1 MGDFTDRI
9 DSAITGGGQ
18 IGQASS
24 RKRRATPIRQR
35 QSYHSAGTNEA
46 HQNATFRV
54 QSSTC
59 AELRRGEAVY
69 CSTRKSGRCLL
80 NKRYR
85 WNSKTSNLLFLWLC
99 NELTAVNG

>member
-1 MGDFTDRI
+1 MGGFTASI

-35 QSYHSAGTNEA
+35 QSFHSVGKNEA
-46 HQNATFRV
+46 YPNEKFRV
-54 QSSTC
+54 PSSTC
-59 AELRRGEAVY
+59 AELLRGEAVY
-69 CSTRKSGRCLL
+69 CSTRESGRCLL

-99 NELTAVNG
+99 SELTAVNG

>member
-18 IGQASS
+18 TGQAFP

-59 AELRRGEAVY
+59 AELLRGEAVY